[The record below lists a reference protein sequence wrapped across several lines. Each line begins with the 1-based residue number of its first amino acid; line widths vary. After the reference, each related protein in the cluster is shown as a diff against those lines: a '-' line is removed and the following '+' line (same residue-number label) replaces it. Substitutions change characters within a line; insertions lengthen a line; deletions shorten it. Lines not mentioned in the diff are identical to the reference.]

1 MYQVEQGLAT
11 GKPDDDL
18 KQATSTFIEEWETV
32 SLSVLVIQIQR
43 SRWFFLFFR
52 LDFSWLMEMSG

>member
-18 KQATSTFIEEWETV
+18 EQATSTFIEEWETV

-43 SRWFFLFFR
+43 SR
-52 LDFSWLMEMSG
+52 